1 MNDTVFAVVLSANC
15 IKMNKSGEIVLLDDK
30 YYPFGLIKERSMIN
44 QDYSERYPA
53 LKIQQ
58 IAYASLRDG
67 DIRPQRYYG
76 NFPCGDVAI
85 AVFDDGKDVH
95 IRLVWKNAQNTMHY
109 DPEVDFADFAEDC
122 GWSENDITNITSRL
136 IGAYRAL
143 YADFDAIQRLHYPS
157 DQRQQMAQLYK
168 NVQEQYL
175 DTL

>member
-15 IKMNKSGEIVLLDDK
+15 IKMDKDGEIVLLDK

-44 QDYSERYPA
+44 QDYSARCPA

-58 IAYASLRDG
+58 IAHASLRDG

-76 NFPCGDVAI
+76 NFPRGDVAI
-85 AVFDDGKDVH
+85 AVFNDGNDVH

-109 DPEVDFADFAEDC
+109 DPEVDFVDYAEDC
-122 GWSENDITNITSRL
+122 GWSEKDIANITSHL
-136 IGAYRAL
+136 IGAYEAL
-143 YADFDAIQRLHYPS
+143 YADFDAIQRLHNPW

-168 NVQEQYL
+168 EVQEQYL